1 MDGREIIVFFQ
12 GKYLNSTDISYRSC
26 DCFVTVYFDEIE
38 IIKKSKM
45 NQNSE
50 EIIRFKYSLP
60 QLTVER
66 NDETPNNYIILNI
79 DYPEEPVR
87 IVIEADHWD
96 GIDGLIDRFN
106 IYKQNPIRFEN
117 LANGSFRSL
126 GKAVL
131 WTAYQPILGIYGEI
145 FITDNE
151 IMFVFES
158 NKEYFLVLRDADYKF
173 EFYVF
178 GDDNQN
184 PIIEGLQYDKRV
196 GLLPDD
202 NEFISGLS
210 TVCFFSKERLDSN
223 YNEDP
228 YSIIELIVNNE
239 QCAQIE
245 NLLNAHNEEYKQR
258 LHELAES
265 EMKEQRQNKIARQQ
279 QKREAYNN
287 YVMKA
292 KEVYL
297 LTIS

>member
-12 GKYLNSTDISYRSC
+12 GKYLNSADRSYRNC

-45 NQNSE
+45 NQNSR
-50 EIIRFKYSLP
+50 EIIKFKYSLP
-60 QLTVER
+60 QMTVER
-66 NDETPNNYIILNI
+66 NDEISNDNIIINI
-79 DYPEEPVR
+79 DYPEEPIR

-96 GIDGLIDRFN
+96 GIDGLMDRFN

-117 LANGSFRSL
+117 LANVSFKSL
-126 GKAVL
+126 GKAAL

-145 FITDNE
+145 FISDNE

-158 NKEYFLVLRDADYKF
+158 NKAYFLVLRDSDYIN

-178 GDDNQN
+178 GDDNPGN
-184 PIIEGLQYDKRV
+184 PIIEGLQFDKRL
-196 GLLPDD
+196 GLLPND
-202 NEFISGLS
+202 NEFILGLS
-210 TVCFFSKERLDSN
+210 TICFFSKERLDSN

-228 YSIIELIVNNE
+228 YSIIELIVDKE

-258 LHELAES
+258 LHKLAELQ
-265 EMKEQRQNKIARQQ
+265 MIEQKQNKI
-279 QKREAYNN
+279 
-287 YVMKA
+287 
-292 KEVYL
+292 EVNSRRGK
-297 LTIS
+297 LTIITL

>member
-1 MDGREIIVFFQ
+1 MNGREIIVFFQ
-12 GKYLNSTDISYRSC
+12 GKYLNSTDMSYRNC
-26 DCFVTVYFDEIE
+26 DCFVIVYFDEIE

-45 NQNSE
+45 NPNSP
-50 EIIRFKYSLP
+50 EIISFKYNLP

-96 GIDGLIDRFN
+96 GIDGLMDRFN
-106 IYKQNPIRFEN
+106 IYKQNPLRFEN
-117 LANGSFRSL
+117 VVTVSFKSL

-131 WTAYQPILGIYGEI
+131 WTAYQPILGIYGEV
-145 FITDNE
+145 FISDNE

-158 NKEYFLVLRDADYKF
+158 NKAYFLVLRDSDYKD

-178 GDDNQN
+178 GDDNHN
-184 PIIEGLQYDKRV
+184 PIIEGLQFDKRM
-196 GLLPDD
+196 GLLPNDS
-202 NEFISGLS
+202 EFISGLS
-210 TVCFFSKERLDSN
+210 TVCFFSKERLEGN
-223 YNEDP
+223 YDDP

-239 QCAQIE
+239 QCSQIE

-258 LHELAES
+258 LHKSAEV
-265 EMKEQRQNKIARQQ
+265 EMIEQKQNKIVRQR